1 METLKIKISGNS
13 SEFREDIQKNI
24 KILEKNKKK
33 LGELE
38 EKIKDTNDSL
48 NSRTVED
55 FSKTLEKALT
65 QTDKKIDATYRK
77 LLTAEEKFN
86 KHSEKTQDMV
96 KKGASD
102 EELDKEYSKMAKEEE
117 TVLKLKEKLN
127 GLEAKHLEI
136 TENVT
141 KQYNTQTESLKQ
153 KAIEFD
159 NSKNK
164 IKEEN
169 KEIEKSIKLDKLKS
183 GIEKVKETVSSI
195 SKTLSKPIQGLFSRK
210 SLNSVNTGFNKVK
223 GTIGKMT
230 MALFG
235 ARTAYTLI
243 SKAVRQ
249 IMDENQ
255 QLANTVSTVWN
266 GIIGAIAPAV
276 NAIISF
282 LATALN
288 YVLAMVSV
296 IGKFDAFGSL
306 KKKQKSKK
314 GGTGGGDSSGKLYS
328 FDTSETLQKSGGGG
342 SGDATTDNYIKQVE
356 LSETLLNYAKKLR
369 EIWEGVQKVASNLVD
384 RIKEGLD
391 YMDSG
396 TRILQVGKD
405 LLNAMLDDM
414 LEIVNA
420 TVEWSE
426 SINFG
431 PVFNGIANALESI
444 EPILEKIGDLA
455 VFIYTQAILPIAT
468 WITESFLPAFLEAV
482 SSQLDVVNVILE
494 QMQEPLQWIW
504 DNVISPLASAV
515 GETIISILE
524 QISELADEF
533 GTWLSDHPEFV
544 EFVTLA
550 AGLVAT
556 LAALVI
562 GFNLVISVVGLFA
575 SALTSPIVVIGLIFA
590 GIVALIA
597 KFGDMNSAT
606 ENMRTV
612 FQGLLDFVKGVF
624 TGDWELAWEGIK
636 EIFGGIWGLIC
647 NICDAFLNA
656 ITEQFKAFGID
667 ISGVMDGIRAIMRGI
682 IDFVAGIFTGN
693 WKRAWEGVKD
703 IFKTIW
709 NGIVSLLERAVNF
722 IVDGLNKIN
731 FSIPDWVPF
740 AGGKSFGFNLGRVSL
755 PKLAKGA
762 VIPPNKEFLAILGDQ
777 TRGKNIETPEGLLR
791 EIVQQESGAQEV
803 NIIASGD
810 VAQIIKFFRFKIQDE
825 DKRIGES
832 LIVGG

>member
-24 KILEKNKKK
+24 KVLEKNKKK
-33 LGELE
+33 LDELE

-48 NSRTVED
+48 NSRTAED
-55 FSKTLEKALT
+55 FAKTLEKALT

-86 KHSEKTQDMV
+86 KHSEKTQNMV

-117 TVLKLKEKLN
+117 TMLKLKEKLN

-141 KQYNTQTESLKQ
+141 KQYNAQTDSLRQ
-153 KAIEFD
+153 KSIEFD
-159 NSKNK
+159 NEKSK

-169 KEIEKSIKLDKLKS
+169 KEIEKGIKLDKLKE
-183 GIEKVKETVSSI
+183 GVEKVKEAASSI
-195 SKTLSKPIQGLFSRK
+195 GKTLSKPIKGLLSKK
-210 SLNSVNTGFNKVK
+210 SLDSVNAGFCKVK
-223 GTIGKMT
+223 DTVGKMT
-230 MALFG
+230 IALFG

-243 SKAVRQ
+243 SKGIRQ

-266 GIIGAIAPAV
+266 GIVGAITPAV

-288 YVLAMVSV
+288 YVLAMLSV
-296 IGKFDAFGSL
+296 IGKFDAFGAL

-314 GGTGGGDSSGKLYS
+314 GGAGGDSSGKLYS

-369 EIWEGVQKVASNLVD
+369 EIWEGVQKVGTNLVD

-396 TRILQVGKD
+396 TRILQAGKN

-420 TVEWSE
+420 TVKWSE

-431 PVFNGIANALESI
+431 PVFDGIANVLESI

-468 WITESFLPAFLEAV
+468 WFTESLLPAFLEIV
-482 SSQLDVVNVILE
+482 SSQLDVVNTILE

-504 DNVISPLASAV
+504 DNVVSPLASTI
-515 GETIISILE
+515 GETIISILD
-524 QISELADEF
+524 QISELVDEF

-556 LAALVI
+556 LAALVA
-562 GFNLVISVVGLFA
+562 GFSLVVGVVGLFVT
-575 SALTSPIVVIGLIFA
+575 ALTNPIVIIGLIIA

-597 KFGDMNSAT
+597 KFGDMNAAT
-606 ENMRTV
+606 ENMRLV

-647 NICDAFLNA
+647 NICDAALNA
-656 ITEQFKAFGID
+656 ITEAFKLFGID
-667 ISGVMDGIRAIMRGI
+667 ISGVMDGIRTVMRGI
-682 IDFVAGIFTGN
+682 IDFIAGVFTGN
-693 WKRAWEGVKD
+693 WKRAWEGVKN
-703 IFKTIW
+703 IFKAVW
-709 NGIVSLLERAVNF
+709 NGIVSLLESAVNW
-722 IVDGLNKIN
+722 IVDGLNKIS

-740 AGGKSFGFNLGRVSL
+740 GGGKSFGFNLSRVSL
-755 PKLAKGA
+755 PRLAKGA

-777 TRGKNIETPEGLLR
+777 TRGRNIETPEGLLR
-791 EIVQQESGAQEV
+791 EIIQEESGAQEI

-810 VAQIIKFFRFKIQDE
+810 VAQLVKLLRFKIQEE
-825 DKRIGES
+825 DRRLGDS

>member
-24 KILEKNKKK
+24 KVLEKNKKK
-33 LGELE
+33 LDELE

-48 NSRTVED
+48 NSRTAED
-55 FSKTLEKALT
+55 FAKTLEKALT

-86 KHSEKTQDMV
+86 KHSEKTQNMV

-117 TVLKLKEKLN
+117 TMLKLKEKLN

-141 KQYNTQTESLKQ
+141 KQYNAQTDSLRQ
-153 KAIEFD
+153 KSIELD
-159 NSKNK
+159 NEKSKV
-164 IKEEN
+164 KEEN
-169 KEIEKSIKLDKLKS
+169 KEIEKGIKLDKLKE
-183 GIEKVKETVSSI
+183 GVEKVKEAASSI
-195 SKTLSKPIQGLFSRK
+195 GKTLSKPIKGLFSKK
-210 SLNSVNTGFNKVK
+210 SLDSVNAGFCKVK
-223 GTIGKMT
+223 DTVGKMT
-230 MALFG
+230 VALFG

-243 SKAVRQ
+243 SKGIRQ

-266 GIIGAIAPAV
+266 GIVGAITPAV

-288 YVLAMVSV
+288 YVLAMLSV
-296 IGKFDAFGSL
+296 IGKFDAFGAL

-314 GGTGGGDSSGKLYS
+314 GGAGGDSSRKLYS

-342 SGDATTDNYIKQVE
+342 SGDATTDNYIKQLE

-369 EIWEGVQKVASNLVD
+369 EIWEGVQKVGTNLVD

-396 TRILQVGKD
+396 TRILQVGKN

-420 TVEWSE
+420 TVKWSE

-431 PVFNGIANALESI
+431 PVFDGIANVLESI

-468 WITESFLPAFLEAV
+468 WFTESLLPAFLEVV
-482 SSQLDVVNVILE
+482 SSQLDVVNTILE

-504 DNVISPLASAV
+504 DNVVSPLASTI
-515 GETIISILE
+515 GETIISILD
-524 QISELADEF
+524 QISELADEL

-556 LAALVI
+556 LAALVA
-562 GFNLVISVVGLFA
+562 GFNLVVGVVGLFA
-575 SALTSPIVVIGLIFA
+575 TALTNPIVIIGLIIA

-597 KFGDMNSAT
+597 KFGDMNAAT

-612 FQGLLDFVKGVF
+612 FQGLLDFVQGVF
-624 TGDWELAWEGIK
+624 TGDWDLAWTGIK
-636 EIFGGIWGLIC
+636 EIFSGIWGLIC
-647 NICDAFLNA
+647 NICDAALNA
-656 ITEQFKAFGID
+656 ITEAFKLFGID
-667 ISGVMDGIRAIMRGI
+667 ISGVMDGIRTVMRGI
-682 IDFVAGIFTGN
+682 IDFIAGVFTGN
-693 WKRAWEGVKD
+693 WKRAWEGVKT
-703 IFKTIW
+703 IFKAVW
-709 NGIVSLLERAVNF
+709 NGIVSLLESAVNW
-722 IVDGLNKIN
+722 IVDGLNKIS

-740 AGGKSFGFNLGRVSL
+740 GGGKSFGFNLSRVSL
-755 PKLAKGA
+755 PRLAKGA

-777 TRGKNIETPEGLLR
+777 TRGRNIETPEGLLR
-791 EIVQQESGAQEV
+791 EIIQEESGAQEI

-810 VAQIIKFFRFKIQDE
+810 VAQLVKLLRFKIQEE
-825 DKRIGES
+825 DRRLGDS